1 MMQTVSPHPA
11 HARTVLVSGASVA
24 GLALAHWLRRH
35 GFAPTVVERAPAIR
49 PGGQAIDVRGA
60 ALDVL
65 DRMDLL
71 AAARAART
79 RMRGMSM
86 LDADGNELWRSTE
99 MTLSG
104 GRLDGDDIE
113 LLRDDLTGLLYE
125 RARDGVEYVFG
136 DSIAALDQRP
146 DGIRVTF
153 ERTEPR
159 DFDLVVGADGLHSK
173 VRALAFGPEERFI
186 RHLGAYVA
194 VFATDNFLGLED
206 WQIWVQDADRASLCV
221 YPARGNTEVRAT
233 VGFRSEPIG
242 LDHRDT
248 ARQRAVMAERLAHL
262 GWETPRLLKAMREAP
277 DFHCDAMAQIQLDR
291 WADDRVALV
300 GDAGYCASPLS
311 GQGTSLALVGAYVL
325 AAELG
330 RANGEYSTA
339 FARYEQR
346 MRPYVARNQAL
357 ATEDMSGAAGE
368 AALDAAKD
376 AITLDE

>member
-1 MMQTVSPHPA
+1 MQTVSPSPA
-11 HARTVLVSGASVA
+11 PARTVLISGASVA
-24 GLALAHWLRRH
+24 GLALAHWLRHH
-35 GFAPTVVERAPAIR
+35 GYAPTVVERAPAVR

-65 DRMDLL
+65 DRMGLL

-86 LDADGNELWRSTE
+86 LDARGDELWRSTE

-113 LLRDDLTGLLYE
+113 LLRDDLTDLLYE
-125 RARDGVEYVFG
+125 RARDGVAYVFG
-136 DSIAALDQRP
+136 DSITALDQHAN
-146 DGIRVTF
+146 GVRVAF
-153 ERTEPR
+153 ERAEPR

-173 VRALAFGPEERFI
+173 VRALAFGPEERFV

-194 VFATDNFLGLED
+194 VFTTENFLGLED
-206 WQIWVQDADRASLCV
+206 WQTWVQDDDRASLCV
-221 YPARGNTEVRAT
+221 YPARGNTEIRAT

-248 ARQRAVMAERLAHL
+248 GRQRAVMAERLAHL
-262 GWETPRLLKAMREAP
+262 GWETPRLLKAMHEAP
-277 DFHCDAMAQIQLDR
+277 DFHCDAMAQIHLDR
-291 WADDRVALV
+291 WTDGRVALV

-330 RANGEYSTA
+330 RADGGHGAA
-339 FARYEQR
+339 FARYERR
-346 MRPYVARNQAL
+346 MRPFVARNQAL
-357 ATEDMSGAAGE
+357 ATEHTAGAAGE
-368 AALDAAKD
+368 AALDAAKN
-376 AITLDE
+376 AIALDG